1 MRYLLVAIVAVVPS
15 APNANA
21 DGRGGTNRSRRTF
34 MYGGQQGKTHDQN
47 LDRLSDACGQHRSA
61 ANVTS
66 ERPVAGTFPTRA
78 GIVGSGIGAGDSGA
92 ISPAPERGSRS
103 RAWGKYRSG
112 SVRND
117 VSRVAV
123 ELGIAV
129 KEMMP

>member
-1 MRYLLVAIVAVVPS
+1 
-15 APNANA
+15 
-21 DGRGGTNRSRRTF
+21 
-34 MYGGQQGKTHDQN
+34 MYGGQQGTTHDQN

-78 GIVGSGIGAGDSGA
+78 GIVGSGIGAG
-92 ISPAPERGSRS
+92 SPAPKRGSRS

-117 VSRVAV
+117 VSRVAL
-123 ELGIAV
+123 EFGIAV
-129 KEMMP
+129 KEMTP